1 MMSRMAAGRVPSAL
15 ACGVALMLAAG
26 CNGLS
31 GIDDFVVE
39 GDASADRTLGEE
51 AAATGAADASPDGDS
66 LLEAG
71 ADAAIRD
78 ARTRDAKGA
87 EAAADATPDA
97 MGDATAGGTPDA
109 TADATPDAPPDATPD
124 ATGADGC
131 TVVTHSNGLGQAFYD
146 CTPLGTRSI
155 EEATAACVAYTG
167 SASQCVNNP
176 PACTTGSVCSSG
188 AALCACWRYMGPP
201 AGHVNNPAAACV
213 CASGMDPTWQ

>member
-1 MMSRMAAGRVPSAL
+1 MAVDRVPSAL
-15 ACGVALMLAAG
+15 AGLALGVCGVALVLAAG

-39 GDASADRTLGEE
+39 GDAGPDRTVGEA
-51 AAATGAADASPDGDS
+51 AAATGAADAAADGDS
-66 LLEAG
+66 LTETG

-78 ARTRDAKGA
+78 ARTRDAKGG
-87 EAAADATPDA
+87 EAAADSAPDALEDATASGTPDARADATPDA
-97 MGDATAGGTPDA
+97 A
-109 TADATPDAPPDATPD
+109 ADATGT
-124 ATGADGC
+124 DGC

-146 CTPLGTRSI
+146 CTPLGTRTI
-155 EEATAACVAYTG
+155 EEATAACIAYTG

-201 AGHVNNPAAACV
+201 AGHVNNPVAACV